1 MGLAFDPEAV
11 NPTSAAAAS
20 TTPEAQDAASAS
32 SSAFSEQAAAA
43 ETVEVVR
50 ESADQDQLEQALTAL
65 TPGTV
70 VRGRVVQVGADE
82 VLVDVGYK
90 GDGRIPIHEL
100 GLRSGQKPSDILHVG
115 DEIDVWVLKVDEEGG
130 VLLSKRRADVE
141 MTWRRLEKARDE
153 GTIIEA
159 RVTERVKGGLLV
171 DVGVRGFVPA
181 SHVARGYVDNLD
193 QFVGQ
198 TLRLKVMEVNRSRRN
213 VVLSRKEVLE
223 KEYQEA
229 KARLFSTLKEG
240 QVVEGVVRR
249 LTDFGAFIDLGGG
262 VEGLLHVSEMAW
274 SRVRHPSDVLKE
286 GQQIKVMVLNVDRER
301 ERISLGLKQVLPNPW
316 DTVNERYHVG
326 DIVDGEVTRL
336 VDFGAFVRLE
346 DGIEGLVHISQLA
359 DHHVTKPQEV
369 VSPGQQVRVRI
380 LSIDQAAR
388 RIGLSLRD
396 VQPKS
401 EAKQEQ
407 TTVHASAE
415 APTVTIG
422 ELYSNLGEMLKNGGQ
437 AASASDGRGSS
448 APGSDGT
455 GT

>member
-1 MGLAFDPEAV
+1 MGFALGQDETGAMPSQPASAQPEA
-11 NPTSAAAAS
+11 AAQLSTAA
-20 TTPEAQDAASAS
+20 
-32 SSAFSEQAAAA
+32 SEQAAAV
-43 ETVEVVR
+43 ETVESVQ
-50 ESADQDQLEQALTAL
+50 EINAQDAMEQALAAL
-65 TPGTV
+65 TPGRV
-70 VRGRVVQVGADE
+70 VRGRVVQVSPDE

-100 GLRSGQKPSDILHVG
+100 GLRSGQTPADILKVG
-115 DEIDVWVLKVDEEGG
+115 DEIDVWVLKVEEEGG

-141 MTWRRLEKARDE
+141 MTWRRLEQAQRE
-153 GTIIEA
+153 GTILEA

-181 SHVARGYVDNLD
+181 SHVARGYVDNLE

-198 TLRLKVMEVNRSRRN
+198 TLRLKVVEVNRSRRN

-223 KEYQEA
+223 QEYQEA

-262 VEGLLHVSEMAW
+262 VEGLLHISEMAW
-274 SRVRHPSDVLKE
+274 SRVRHPSDVLQE
-286 GQQIKVMVLNVDRER
+286 GQTLKVMVLNVDRER

-316 DTVNERYHVG
+316 DTVSERYHVG
-326 DIVDGEVTRL
+326 DVVDGEVTRL

-380 LSIDQAAR
+380 LSVDQAAR
-388 RIGLSLRD
+388 RIGLSLREAA
-396 VQPKS
+396 PKR
-401 EAKQEQ
+401 EQRQEPA
-407 TTVHASAE
+407 TSHGTAE
-415 APTVTIG
+415 APTITIG
-422 ELYSNLGEMLKNGGQ
+422 ELYGNLGEVLKNGGQ
-437 AASASDGRGSS
+437 PTRTAERRGGASVEGAGD
-448 APGSDGT
+448 
-455 GT
+455 

>member
-1 MGLAFDPEAV
+1 MNFNDEEHSVPSHPAPEAQAEQAAAVEAPEAV
-11 NPTSAAAAS
+11 N
-20 TTPEAQDAASAS
+20 
-32 SSAFSEQAAAA
+32 
-43 ETVEVVR
+43 
-50 ESADQDQLEQALTAL
+50 DQLEQVLAPL
-65 TPGTV
+65 TPGQL
-70 VRGRVVQVGADE
+70 VRGRVVQVAADE

-100 GLRSGQKPSDILHVG
+100 GLRSGQKPSDILKPG
-115 DEIDVWVLKVDEEGG
+115 DEIDVWVLKVDENEGG

-141 MTWRRLEKARDE
+141 LTWRRLEQARDD
-153 GTIIEA
+153 GRILEA

-193 QFVGQ
+193 KFVGQ
-198 TLRLKVMEVNRSRRN
+198 TLRLKVVEVNRSRRN

-274 SRVRHPSDVLKE
+274 SRVRHPSDVLRE
-286 GQQIKVMVLNVDRER
+286 GQTIKVMVLNVDREH

-316 DTVNERYHVG
+316 DTVSERYHVG
-326 DIVDGEVTRL
+326 DIVEGQVTRL

-346 DGIEGLVHISQLA
+346 NGIEGLVHISQLA

-369 VSPGQQVRVRI
+369 VSPGQRVRVKI
-380 LSIDQAAR
+380 LSVDQAAR
-388 RIGLSLRD
+388 RIGLSLREAA
-396 VQPKS
+396 PKP
-401 EAKQEQ
+401 EPKQAVN
-407 TTVHASAE
+407 VHASAE

-422 ELYSNLGEMLKNGGQ
+422 ELYSNLGQVLNGGQ
-437 AASASDGRGSS
+437 EGGTPRGPQAPAEAHHEAGGKAPASSDGS
-448 APGSDGT
+448 GT
-455 GT
+455 

>member
-1 MGLAFDPEAV
+1 MGLPLEPEE
-11 NPTSAAAAS
+11 NHPTPAATASTAPEVPPPASGPSAAVR
-20 TTPEAQDAASAS
+20 
-32 SSAFSEQAAAA
+32 EQAAAA
-43 ETVEVVR
+43 ETVEAVR
-50 ESADQDQLEQALTAL
+50 ESTDQEQLEQALAPL
-65 TPGTV
+65 TPGQV

-100 GLRSGQKPSDILHVG
+100 GLRSGQKPSDVLRVG

-198 TLRLKVMEVNRSRRN
+198 TLRLKVVEVNRSRRN

-240 QVVEGVVRR
+240 QVVEGTVRR

-286 GQQIKVMVLNVDRER
+286 GQHIKVMVLNVDRER

-359 DHHVTKPQEV
+359 DHHVSKPQEV

-380 LSIDQAAR
+380 LSVDQAAR
-388 RIGLSLRD
+388 RIGLSLREA
-396 VQPKS
+396 QPKG
-401 EAKQEQ
+401 EPKPQQA
-407 TTVHASAE
+407 ASHGSSE

-422 ELYSNLGEMLKNGGQ
+422 ELYSNLGQVLKDGGQ
-437 AASASDGRGSS
+437 GAPASDRRGAGSS
-448 APGSDGT
+448 SPDGT
-455 GT
+455 GA

>member
-1 MGLAFDPEAV
+1 MPSQPASAQPEAAAEL
-11 NPTSAAAAS
+11 PTAAG
-20 TTPEAQDAASAS
+20 
-32 SSAFSEQAAAA
+32 EQAAAL
-43 ETVEVVR
+43 ETVESLQ
-50 ESADQDQLEQALTAL
+50 ETNAQDAMEQALAAL
-65 TPGTV
+65 TPGRV
-70 VRGRVVQVGADE
+70 VRGRVVQVSADE

-100 GLRSGQKPSDILHVG
+100 GLRSGQTPADILKVG

-130 VLLSKRRADVE
+130 VLLSKRRADAE
-141 MTWRRLEKARDE
+141 MTWRRLERAQQE
-153 GTIIEA
+153 GTILEA

-181 SHVARGYVDNLD
+181 SHVARGYVDNLE

-198 TLRLKVMEVNRSRRN
+198 TLRLKVVEVNRSRRN

-223 KEYQEA
+223 KEYEEA

-262 VEGLLHVSEMAW
+262 VEGLLHISEMAW
-274 SRVRHPSDVLKE
+274 SRVRHPSDVLHE
-286 GQQIKVMVLNVDRER
+286 GQTLKVMVLNVDRER

-316 DTVNERYHVG
+316 DTVGERYHVG
-326 DIVDGEVTRL
+326 DVVDGEVTRL

-380 LSIDQAAR
+380 LSVDQAAR
-388 RIGLSLRD
+388 RIGLSLREAA
-396 VQPKS
+396 PKR
-401 EAKQEQ
+401 EPRQEPA
-407 TTVHASAE
+407 TSHGTAE
-415 APTVTIG
+415 APTITIG
-422 ELYSNLGEMLKNGGQ
+422 ELYGNLGEVLKNGGQ
-437 AASASDGRGSS
+437 PTRTAGRQAGSPADGAG
-448 APGSDGT
+448 D
-455 GT
+455 